1 MKKVLLFACAAIV
14 SLSASAQVFN
24 KNVKPISKMVK
35 APQISKMLE
44 ADELSEFTSSSNC
57 PAAKI
62 IRKADATD
70 GIYGLYLMVNEI
82 DNEGTLGCDS
92 IEIKQV
98 NKTIG
103 ETACDVEFKI
113 PQGQTFYG
121 HYDPATKTVTCPAQ
135 SVGTV
140 DYNGTDYSLRIY
152 PIVEQDGKYYY
163 DFEEPFSF
171 TLEDD
176 GTWSF
181 NQEALYIDM
190 NENQEMIWTAYYPT
204 ALKPVNG
211 VAAYYR
217 LNSKG
222 TDYDEIL
229 SACNIQDY
237 GFQVSV
243 SGYPAL
249 EGTNSMSLAAVV
261 NIDVNDDGTVALPAG
276 QNIWPTSLLLR
287 NQGDEIVKAAG
298 PYYLTWGSKEFYDEE
313 SGKNKYQFDDD
324 LENGKAGG
332 TVADNMIKLNPYPL
346 ATKPFTNPT
355 TGKTNQ
361 YGFFTSGSIIQLVNG
376 TFGGGVNDINSVSRE
391 EMAKNAKCYNIL
403 GQRVKANTKGLVIRD
418 GKKFYN
424 K

>member
-44 ADELSEFTSSSNC
+44 ADELSEFTLSSNC

-70 GIYGLYLMVNEI
+70 GIYGMYLMVNEL
-82 DNEGTLGCDS
+82 DDEGTLGCDS
-92 IEIKQV
+92 IEIKKA

-103 ETACDVEFKI
+103 ETACDVEFRI
-113 PQGQTFYG
+113 PQAQTFYG
-121 HYDPATKTVTCPAQ
+121 HYDSATKTITCPAQ

-140 DYNGTDYSLRIY
+140 EYQGTEYSLRIY
-152 PIVEQDGKYYY
+152 PIIEKDGQGYYAF
-163 DFEEPFSF
+163 DQPFSF

-181 NQEALYIDM
+181 NQVALYVDM
-190 NENQEMIWTAYYPT
+190 DENEKMVWTAYFPT
-204 ALKPVNG
+204 ALKPVNA

-217 LNSKG
+217 ANDKG
-222 TDYDEIL
+222 DYDEIL
-229 SACNIQDY
+229 SACNVQDY

-249 EGTNSMSLAAVV
+249 DGVNGLSLAAVV
-261 NIDVNDDGTVALPAG
+261 NIDVNEDGTVALHAG
-276 QNIWPTSLLLR
+276 QNVWPTSILLR
-287 NQGDEIVKAAG
+287 SAGDAIISAAG
-298 PYYLTWGSKEFYDEE
+298 KYYLTWGSKKIFDEA

-324 LENGKAGG
+324 IENGKAGG
-332 TVADNMIKLNPYPL
+332 TVEGNKITLDPYPL
-346 ATKPFTNPT
+346 ATKQFTNPT
-355 TGKTNQ
+355 TGKPAQ
-361 YGFFTSGSIIQLVNG
+361 YGFFTAGSIIQLVNG
-376 TFGGGVNDINSVSRE
+376 TFNGGVTDINSISRE
-391 EMAKNAKCYNIL
+391 EMAKNAKCYNIF
-403 GQRVKANTKGLVIRD
+403 GQRVKTDTKGLVIRD